1 MKRILSGL
9 FVVLIVCFGC
19 AATAQA
25 DLKIGYVNAA
35 RLLEESPQAKD
46 ATKKL
51 KDEFAP
57 RNESIQA
64 LQDTLKK
71 MQDRLT
77 RDAAIMSESERKKL
91 GLDILAR
98 KRELQ
103 RTQDAFQEDVNI
115 RRNDALGRVQETIK
129 KAIEQ
134 VGKQSHF
141 DLIFFDGISYANPDL
156 DVTNQVLDRLQAMAK
171 AKKDK

>member
-1 MKRILSGL
+1 MKRILSSL
-9 FVVLIVCFGC
+9 FVMLIVCFGY
-19 AATAQA
+19 AASASA

-35 RLLEESPQAKD
+35 RLLEEAPQAKD

-57 RNESIQA
+57 RNDSMME

-129 KAIEQ
+129 KAIEE
-134 VGKQSHF
+134 VGKKSHF
-141 DLIFFDGISYANPDL
+141 DMIFFDGISYANPDL
-156 DVTNQVLDRLQAMAK
+156 DITDKVLDRLQAMTS

>member
-1 MKRILSGL
+1 M
-9 FVVLIVCFGC
+9 VCFGY
-19 AATAQA
+19 AASASA
-25 DLKIGYVNAA
+25 DLKIGYVHAA

-51 KDEFAP
+51 KEEFAP
-57 RNESIQA
+57 RNDSMLEI
-64 LQDTLKK
+64 QDTLKK

-115 RRNDALGRVQETIK
+115 RRNDAIGRVQETIK
-129 KAIEQ
+129 KAIEE
-134 VGKQSHF
+134 VGKKSHF

-156 DVTNQVLDRLQAMAK
+156 DVTDQVLNRLQMMSR

>member
-1 MKRILSGL
+1 MKRIFSGL
-9 FVVLIVCFGC
+9 FVMLVVTFGY
-19 AATAQA
+19 AASASA

-35 RLLEESPQAKD
+35 RLLEEAPQAKD

-57 RNESIQA
+57 RSDSMME

-71 MQDRLT
+71 MEDRMT

-129 KAIEQ
+129 KAIEE
-134 VGKQSHF
+134 VGKKSHF
-141 DLIFFDGISYANPDL
+141 DMIFFDGISYANPDL
-156 DVTNQVLDRLQAMAK
+156 DITDKVLERLQAMTK
-171 AKKDK
+171 DKKDK

>member
-1 MKRILSGL
+1 MKRILSSL
-9 FVVLIVCFGC
+9 FVISVICFGY
-19 AATAQA
+19 TASA
-25 DLKIGYVNAA
+25 VAELKIGYVNAA
-35 RLLEESPQAKD
+35 RLLEEAPQAKD
-46 ATKKL
+46 ATRKL
-51 KDEFAP
+51 KEEFAP
-57 RNESIQA
+57 RNDSMME

-134 VGKQSHF
+134 VGKQSRF

-156 DVTNQVLDRLQAMAK
+156 DITDKVLSRLQSMSK
-171 AKKDK
+171 TK

>member
-1 MKRILSGL
+1 MKRIQSSL
-9 FVVLIVCFGC
+9 FVIVIVCFGYV
-19 AATAQA
+19 ASASA

-35 RLLEESPQAKD
+35 RLLEEAPQAKD

-57 RNESIQA
+57 RNDSMLE
-64 LQDTLKK
+64 LQGTLKK

-77 RDAAIMSESERKKL
+77 RDAAIMGEGERKKL

-115 RRNDALGRVQETIK
+115 RRNDAIGRVQETIK
-129 KAIEQ
+129 QAIEE
-134 VGKQSHF
+134 VGKKSHY

-156 DVTNQVLDRLQAMAK
+156 DITDQVLSRLQK
-171 AKKDK
+171 ISTSKKKK